1 LGPLDSRGKNCGYW
15 AANKAMEHV
24 LQSDRAKWLHWRV
37 QRLLSAGFDADVALA
52 LARHGSVDL
61 HELLELVDRGCP
73 PRLAAR
79 IVAPIDSGPTSDR
92 PCGQP

>member
-1 LGPLDSRGKNCGYW
+1 
-15 AANKAMEHV
+15 MEHV
-24 LQSDRAKWLHWRV
+24 AQSDRARWLHWRV
-37 QRLLSAGFDADVALA
+37 ERLLSAGFDADAALT

-79 IVAPIDSGPTSDR
+79 IAAPLDDAPPMLAAVDDAPSRGRSCR
-92 PCGQP
+92 RA